1 MSESK
6 EVIIIT
12 GASAGIGK
20 AIVKRLADCGIR
32 IVMACRNPEKSRAV
46 KYAIEQSNAGAD
58 IELISL
64 DLASFASIRQ
74 FAGTI
79 AQKKY
84 SIHTLINNAGVLP
97 AKFSLTEDGFETAI
111 GVNYL
116 GLFLLNELL
125 IPCMHK
131 GSLIINTTS
140 CSYRINRLHKNMF
153 KPGSGVGFMRIFNY
167 ARSKRAILMY
177 SLELA
182 DRLAG
187 QGIRVLVVD
196 PGIVSTK
203 MITMKR
209 WFDPLTD
216 ALFRP
221 LIKRPEQGADTAV
234 FLCMEAQNP
243 ESEYATVSGF
253 CFKNCK
259 IMCLSAKIR
268 DKESRKELC
277 DWTLETIQGR

>member
-6 EVIIIT
+6 EVIIVT

-46 KYAIEQSNAGAD
+46 KYAIEQSNDGAD
-58 IELISL
+58 IEILSL

-74 FAGTI
+74 FAASI

-84 SIHTLINNAGVLP
+84 SINTLINNAGVLP
-97 AKFSLTEDGFETAI
+97 AKFSLTEDGFETAM

-116 GLFLLNELL
+116 GLFLLNDLL
-125 IPCMHK
+125 IPYMRPD
-131 GSLIINTTS
+131 SLIINTIS
-140 CSYRINRLHKNMF
+140 CSYRISRLHKDMF
-153 KPGSGVGFMRIFNY
+153 SPKAGACFMRIFNY
-167 ARSKRAILMY
+167 ARSKRAILVY

-182 DRLAG
+182 ERIAA
-187 QGIRVLVVD
+187 QGIRVLATD
-196 PGIVSTK
+196 PGIVSTR
-203 MITMKR
+203 MIAMKR

-234 FLCMEAQNP
+234 FLCLEAQKP
-243 ESEYATVSGF
+243 ESDYAGLSGF
-253 CFKNCK
+253 CIKNRK
-259 IMCLSAKIR
+259 VLQLSAEIR
-268 DKESRKELC
+268 NKKNRKELW
-277 DWTLETIQGR
+277 DWTLAVLQGR

>member
-1 MSESK
+1 MPEVR
-6 EVIIIT
+6 EVIIVT

-20 AIVKRLADCGIR
+20 AIVQRLADCGIR
-32 IVMACRNPEKSRAV
+32 IVMACRNLEKSMTV
-46 KYAIEQSNAGAD
+46 KAALEQCNAGAD
-58 IELISL
+58 IEILSL

-74 FAGTI
+74 FAATI

-84 SIHTLINNAGVLP
+84 SINTLINNAGVLP

-116 GLFLLNELL
+116 GLFLLNDLL
-125 IPCMHK
+125 IPYMRP
-131 GSLIINTTS
+131 GSLIINTIS
-140 CSYRINRLHKNMF
+140 CSYRISRLHKDMF
-153 KPGSGVGFMRIFNY
+153 SPKARACFMRIFNY
-167 ARSKRAILMY
+167 ARSKRAILLY

-182 DRLAG
+182 ERLAG
-187 QGIRVLVVD
+187 QGIRVLAVD

-259 IMCLSAKIR
+259 MMCLSAKIR
-268 DKESRKELC
+268 DKESRKELW
-277 DWTLETIQGR
+277 DWTLDAIQGR